1 MISYLPAVLPAGERC
16 PHAGQTQVAV
26 VESLRN
32 QITGS
37 QAQAGPGLKTNAK
50 GELEVGLHDESLQ
63 FMPDKTLR
71 VALVDLSN
79 TWTNENTFDKPIVV
93 PEIRLVS
100 DVNKKSDFAPV
111 SPSDAVEC
119 LANLEILAFHHSM
132 TGGRQLGVL
141 AQDANKTM
149 EFFLGPNE
157 LPSVNYNN
165 IAMLNAAVT
174 QFLLKEIKTLRE
186 EVSTLKLKFSTSDIV

>member
-1 MISYLPAVLPAGERC
+1 MISHRSAVLPAGQMC

-26 VESLRN
+26 VESLKN

-37 QAQAGPGLKTNAK
+37 LAGPGLITNAK
-50 GELEVGLHDESLQ
+50 GELEVGLHDESIQ
-63 FMPDKTLR
+63 CMSDNTLR

-79 TWTNENTFDKPIVV
+79 TWTNENSFDKPIVV

-100 DVNKKSDFAPV
+100 DVNKKSDFAQV
-111 SPSDAVEC
+111 SPSEAVEC
-119 LANLEILAFHHSM
+119 LSNLEILAFHHSM

-165 IAMLNAAVT
+165 IAMLNTAVT
-174 QFLLKEIKTLRE
+174 QFLLKELKTLRE
-186 EVSTLKLKFSTSDIV
+186 EVSALKLNFATSDIV